1 MKKNFKF
8 LSMAV
13 LASLMVG
20 GANTACTSDEA
31 NDLTAEAATVEL
43 VKAPDFMAWSG
54 DVVYG
59 DTRTTRA
66 WWDNMSDLQR
76 QVIYTEGLFHNEVEA
91 NLAIN
96 IEKEKGDWIS
106 SHLSVHVDTATNFTV
121 TLPVAAEYY
130 CAADDMDIVQ
140 SHKSRLD
147 KELNIEGKEQTMTCT
162 IAGAEVTLKV
172 VFGEDKITIS
182 SNGIT
187 QEVINACRELN
198 GDGITFEVWN
208 YYNDEK
214 APNAPLISREGLR
227 TELDKSTISFTTVVP
242 DFYINAFGSVK
253 TYDENGKE
261 ILQPGVK
268 DPWACTV
275 APSNEEELFGTKV
288 TNCPHGNGS
297 TYNTIYVKKGV
308 VLKDDPK
315 YPNNQE
321 ENSEESEETP
331 QE

>member
-182 SNGIT
+182 SKGIT

-214 APNAPLISREGLR
+214 APNAPLINREGLR
-227 TELDKSTISFTTVVP
+227 TELNNSRIEFTINP

-253 TYDENGKE
+253 TYDNDGKVLTDD
-261 ILQPGVK
+261 I

-275 APSNEEELFGTKV
+275 APSDEEKFSTKV
-288 TNCPHGNGS
+288 TGCPHGNGS
-297 TYNTIYVKKGV
+297 THNTIYVKTGV
-308 VLKDDPK
+308 PLKDDPK